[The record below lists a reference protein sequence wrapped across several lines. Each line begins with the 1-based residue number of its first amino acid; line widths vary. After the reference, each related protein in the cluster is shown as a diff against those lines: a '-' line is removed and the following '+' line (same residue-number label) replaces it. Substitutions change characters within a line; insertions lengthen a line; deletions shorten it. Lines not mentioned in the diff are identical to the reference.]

1 MRDDDNR
8 RNKYSMEKQPTCC
21 AIPTAWRWPIAL
33 KLKPSIFRSSGLG
46 IIAATQ
52 LREIPS
58 PRLANAQVD
67 SFKDD
72 NSVDST
78 ELGPVRMSVL
88 KLRDWIK
95 RLPQNLT
102 PGTLCGRSI
111 LVTLLPHDAATDPK
125 LQKRN

>member
-8 RNKYSMEKQPTCC
+8 RNKDSMEKTAHLLRDTHRLEVADC
-21 AIPTAWRWPIAL
+21 A

-67 SFKDD
+67 SFKDH

-88 KLRDWIK
+88 KLRD
-95 RLPQNLT
+95 
-102 PGTLCGRSI
+102 
-111 LVTLLPHDAATDPK
+111 
-125 LQKRN
+125 

>member
-8 RNKYSMEKQPTCC
+8 RNKYSMEKPTHLLRDTQRLEVANC
-21 AIPTAWRWPIAL
+21 A

-46 IIAATQ
+46 ILAATQ

-58 PRLANAQVD
+58 PCLANAQVD

-78 ELGPVRMSVL
+78 ELGPVPSLESRIIDNPEVGNSGA
-88 KLRDWIK
+88 D
-95 RLPQNLT
+95 
-102 PGTLCGRSI
+102 SS
-111 LVTLLPHDAATDPK
+111 ATCQPCP
-125 LQKRN
+125 

>member
-8 RNKYSMEKQPTCC
+8 RNRYSMEKPAHLLRDTHRLEVADC
-21 AIPTAWRWPIAL
+21 A

-78 ELGPVRMSVL
+78 ELGHVLMSVL

-95 RLPQNLT
+95 RLPQTLT
-102 PGTLCGRSI
+102 PYTLYERVI
-111 LVTLLPHDAATDPK
+111 LFHLLP
-125 LQKRN
+125 LNSLN

>member
-8 RNKYSMEKQPTCC
+8 RNNYYEIKNQALGS
-21 AIPTAWRWPIAL
+21 AIPSAWRWPIAN
-33 KLKPSIFRSSGLG
+33 LKPSIFRSSGLG
-46 IIAATQ
+46 ILAATQ

-58 PRLANAQVD
+58 PCLANAQVD

-88 KLRDWIK
+88 KLRD
-95 RLPQNLT
+95 
-102 PGTLCGRSI
+102 
-111 LVTLLPHDAATDPK
+111 
-125 LQKRN
+125 

>member
-1 MRDDDNR
+1 MFQVAVEACGVASVLMVVVLSLCIRCVMTIIVATNIHTHRLEVAD
-8 RNKYSMEKQPTCC
+8 C
-21 AIPTAWRWPIAL
+21 A

-72 NSVDST
+72 TRVDST

-88 KLRDWIK
+88 KLRDWTK
-95 RLPQNLT
+95 RLPRNLT
-102 PGTLCGRSI
+102 TATICGRVV
-111 LVTLLPHDAATDPK
+111 L
-125 LQKRN
+125 